1 MKTIAAFLLL
11 SGALSV
17 FVYTEYE
24 PETETVRSPA
34 SIPDKY
40 DSLDACKKQDYLWG
54 QIQASQH
61 KELPPYRK
69 FGLFQLMGMSVQ
81 KIGYKGE
88 LHSDIAPKG
97 WKKYLHRRGAIAKVK
112 FVPREHSYTGV
123 FEGAECALLRLSL
136 TYRVTGKRPVAPGLA
151 FKILRDNAPSANI
164 SALVSLDG
172 QEKDFAFFKNPMSNI
187 VPTGNSLGQ
196 KLVHKIFR
204 KVTRYPEE
212 LLLTDMAGTSTDG
225 QKVQK
230 VVSPRQI
237 FFVPDPE
244 LKFSSDE
251 HDVRED
257 FFKIPEATT
266 VYKVYAL
273 SDKYRN
279 FDYTE
284 YDDEKAK
291 EFLKHSEHI
300 GDIVTTSEFIASQ
313 FGDDGIF
320 FRHELRK

>member
-1 MKTIAAFLLL
+1 MKTIIALLL
-11 SGALSV
+11 LTGAASV
-17 FVYTEYE
+17 FVYSEYE
-24 PETETVRSPA
+24 PDSESIRSPA
-34 SIPDKY
+34 SIPEKY
-40 DSLDACKKQDYLWG
+40 DSLDACKKQDYLWD
-54 QIQASQH
+54 QILATEH

-69 FGLFQLMGMSVQ
+69 FGLFQLVGMSVQ
-81 KIGYKGE
+81 KIGYKGD

-112 FVPREHSYTGV
+112 FVPAEHSYTGV
-123 FEGAECALLRLSL
+123 FSGAECALLRLSL
-136 TYRVTGKRPVAPGLA
+136 TYRVTGSRPVAPGLA

-172 QEKDFAFFKNPMSNI
+172 QDKDHAFFKNPMSNI

-204 KVTRYPEE
+204 KVSRYPEE
-212 LLLTDMAGTSTDG
+212 LLLNDMASVGTDG
-225 QKVQK
+225 AKVSK

-237 FFVPDPE
+237 FFVPNE
-244 LKFSSDE
+244 ALKFSSEE

-257 FFKIPEATT
+257 FFKIPEGTAI
-266 VYKVYAL
+266 YKVYAL
-273 SDKYRN
+273 SEKYRA
-279 FDYTE
+279 FDYSK
-284 YDDEKAK
+284 YDDKMAK
-291 EFLKHSEHI
+291 EFLKESEHI
-300 GDIVTTSEFIASQ
+300 GNIETTSEFVASQ